1 MGCPYRALK
10 GWKASNSIS
19 WFILGMSLDLRTE
32 LPPRY
37 QRTAAVAR
45 PRNSSIPIMLP
56 TTVPAELE
64 LPALS
69 PSAVSLLVPVSAGSA
84 GGEAGDGGTAGGTS
98 GEGETGGGG
107 EGGGRA
113 SAGVMFPS
121 SLGGAAGGS
130 KGGGGGGAGEH
141 EIIRDRKSVV

>member
-1 MGCPYRALK
+1 MRCPYRALK
-10 GWKASNSIS
+10 GWKCSNSTS
-19 WFILGMSLDLRTE
+19 WFFLGMSLVLRSE

-69 PSAVSLLVPVSAGSA
+69 PSFSLLLPGSTGSA
-84 GGEAGDGGTAGGTS
+84 DGEAGGTS
-98 GEGETGGGG
+98 GEAEAGGGG
-107 EGGGRA
+107 
-113 SAGVMFPS
+113 V
-121 SLGGAAGGS
+121 L
-130 KGGGGGGAGEH
+130 GAG
-141 EIIRDRKSVV
+141 RRRSG